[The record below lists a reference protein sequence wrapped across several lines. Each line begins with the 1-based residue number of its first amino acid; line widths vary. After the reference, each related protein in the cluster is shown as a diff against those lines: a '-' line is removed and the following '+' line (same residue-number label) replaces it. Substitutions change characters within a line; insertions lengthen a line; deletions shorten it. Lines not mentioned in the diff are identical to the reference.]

1 MIFLVIFVTMAMV
14 HGPMTNMVE
23 IELRGLIY
31 LLRGDLPALRRL
43 RRQKQFYNNTQ
54 MIHWFS
60 SHLAKTGINRIV
72 ARVGGLLLVFP
83 IRLLMILIMYMDYL
97 V

>member
-31 LLRGDLPALRRL
+31 LPRGDLPALRRL
-43 RRQKQFYNNTQ
+43 RRQKQFYNNTP
-54 MIHWFS
+54 MIH
-60 SHLAKTGINRIV
+60 
-72 ARVGGLLLVFP
+72 
-83 IRLLMILIMYMDYL
+83 
-97 V
+97 

>member
-1 MIFLVIFVTMAMV
+1 MISLVTYVIMEMA

-43 RRQKQFYNNTQ
+43 RRQKQFYNNTR
-54 MIHWFS
+54 MIH
-60 SHLAKTGINRIV
+60 
-72 ARVGGLLLVFP
+72 
-83 IRLLMILIMYMDYL
+83 
-97 V
+97 